1 MNFVNDF
8 QLYIFLVILL
18 IFTTLLA
25 GFYPSL
31 YISRYE
37 PVTILQGR
45 LSIGGAGRLTKILL
59 TTQYTFTVIAM
70 FASIAFVQNAR
81 YQDTLDMGFNRD
93 QIIGVT
99 VLNDNEYQ
107 KTLASMQA
115 NPKIEEVASAK
126 NHIGRSNYMSILK
139 NQTVEKEANMLDVG
153 IGYLET
159 MNLKIVKGRS
169 FSNKLEASDSQNS
182 IVVNEKLVE
191 EYDWQEPIGKRLT
204 INDSTTLTVV
214 GVVKNFY
221 MYGFWAP
228 IDPVGI
234 RLKSLRF
241 QDDGT
246 NSFIVAKVDLKNI
259 KEVYDYL
266 EEDWNDKITN
276 KTFSGFFQDD
286 LLKQAKEV
294 NNNITVMFGFLGFV
308 AFVLSSLGLYTLV
321 SINLIKRIKEIGVR
335 KVLGGGLGHI
345 VYLINKEYFLLLLIS
360 SSLGVTLGYYLID
373 SMIASIFRYYKPMD
387 VYTFA
392 IPALTIIVVSLTI
405 ASLKTLKSAQANPV
419 ESLRFE

>member
-1 MNFVNDF
+1 
-8 QLYIFLVILL
+8 
-18 IFTTLLA
+18 
-25 GFYPSL
+25 
-31 YISRYE
+31 
-37 PVTILQGR
+37 
-45 LSIGGAGRLTKILL
+45 
-59 TTQYTFTVIAM
+59 
-70 FASIAFVQNAR
+70 
-81 YQDTLDMGFNRD
+81 
-93 QIIGVT
+93 
-99 VLNDNEYQ
+99 
-107 KTLASMQA
+107 
-115 NPKIEEVASAK
+115 
-126 NHIGRSNYMSILK
+126 
-139 NQTVEKEANMLDVG
+139 
-153 IGYLET
+153 
-159 MNLKIVKGRS
+159 
-169 FSNKLEASDSQNS
+169 
-182 IVVNEKLVE
+182 
-191 EYDWQEPIGKRLT
+191 
-204 INDSTTLTVV
+204 
-214 GVVKNFY
+214 

-246 NSFIVAKVDLKNI
+246 NSFIVAKVDVEYI

-321 SINLIKRIKEIGVR
+321 SINLIKRIKKIGVR

-419 ESLRFE
+419 ESLRFELMDQHEHSLALNRFI